1 MRGNANVHDVDI
13 YFTIS
18 DDSSKEPNVIT
29 YGALIDGLCKVHR
42 VREAQNLLDAMTAE
56 GCEPNHIVYD
66 ALIDGFCKV
75 GKLDEAQEVFAKM
88 AERGYSP
95 NVYTYSSLV
104 DRLFKDKRLDL
115 ALKVLAKM
123 LEYSCAPNVIIYT
136 EMIDG
141 LCKVGKTSE
150 AYKLMLMMEE
160 KGCKPNVVTYT
171 AMLDGFGKA
180 GKVDKSLE
188 LFELMTSK
196 GCAPNYITYRVLINH
211 CCTAGRL
218 DEAYQLLEEMKQT
231 YWPSHLAN
239 YHKVMEGFSKEFL
252 VSLQLLDEM
261 GSKDSVPLVPVY
273 KVLIDSFQRAGRL
286 EMALQLHKEFSSLSP
301 PSSAEK
307 KVYSSLIGGLSASGR
322 VDEAF
327 ELYADIIGKGEIPE
341 FGVFVDLIKGLL
353 RVNRWEDALLLS
365 ESLCYMASGGTQI
378 YMPRKNVCSRHRVNG
393 CSSLDGFMGRMNIA
407 VADLIQK
414 LFSKIPINTLPR
426 HLDMTSVTL
435 QKSHFSKSYTV
446 RFFVFSTAQSYLIP
460 FPSVSLAEVLM
471 ARRVSEIDNVLI
483 AVSRLSDKWDCRVFC
498 SWKSVQYANL

>member
-1 MRGNANVHDVDI
+1 
-13 YFTIS
+13 
-18 DDSSKEPNVIT
+18 
-29 YGALIDGLCKVHR
+29 
-42 VREAQNLLDAMTAE
+42 
-56 GCEPNHIVYD
+56 
-66 ALIDGFCKV
+66 
-75 GKLDEAQEVFAKM
+75 
-88 AERGYSP
+88 
-95 NVYTYSSLV
+95 
-104 DRLFKDKRLDL
+104 
-115 ALKVLAKM
+115 M

-171 AMLDGFGKA
+171 AMLDGLGKA

-273 KVLIDSFQRAGRL
+273 KVLIDSFQRAGR
-286 EMALQLHKEFSSLSP
+286 
-301 PSSAEK
+301 
-307 KVYSSLIGGLSASGR
+307 GLSASGR

-341 FGVFVDLIKGLL
+341 FDVFVDLIKGLL
-353 RVNRWEDALLLS
+353 KVNRWEDALLLS
-365 ESLCYMASGGTQI
+365 ESLCYMH
-378 YMPRKNVCSRHRVNG
+378 N
-393 CSSLDGFMGRMNIA
+393 
-407 VADLIQK
+407 
-414 LFSKIPINTLPR
+414 
-426 HLDMTSVTL
+426 
-435 QKSHFSKSYTV
+435 
-446 RFFVFSTAQSYLIP
+446 
-460 FPSVSLAEVLM
+460 
-471 ARRVSEIDNVLI
+471 
-483 AVSRLSDKWDCRVFC
+483 
-498 SWKSVQYANL
+498 